1 MRIDLKMYDV
11 VMDSQMFLPQVTEN
25 KRTDPGQN
33 QPASNF
39 LTLNG
44 VGSGK
49 STRYGGDSTHPP
61 PYFHCLK
68 VN

>member
-1 MRIDLKMYDV
+1 MRVDLKMYNV
-11 VMDSQMFLPQVTEN
+11 VMDAQMFLPQVTEN

-39 LTLNG
+39 KPKMVWSLKNPRG
-44 VGSGK
+44 MAVF
-49 STRYGGDSTHPP
+49 HPP